1 MNNNEEREKREEERT
16 EIDRLFIRGLKRI
29 EKNYRITETLRFIKR
44 FVCIEIEENFKRK
57 SCEKK
62 HDN

>member
-1 MNNNEEREKREEERT
+1 MKKERNEKKDGNRS
-16 EIDRLFIRGLKRI
+16 FIYTRI
-29 EKNYRITETLRFIKR
+29 EKKNYRITETLRFTER
-44 FVCIEIEENFKRK
+44 LVCIEIEENFKRK